1 MASDTVEGQLQD
13 IREQLDVQA
22 EAISKLAAV
31 VSTLEGVDAAALSPY
46 VLHLTKL
53 RGPAV
58 QVRPNRNPLW
68 SHQSRVVG
76 LLPKAGREGF
86 EPSREFHTPYPL
98 SRRVLST

>member
-1 MASDTVEGQLQD
+1 MASDTVESQLQD

-58 QVRPNRNPLW
+58 QAPTSESPAIDP
-68 SHQSRVVG
+68 SPS
-76 LLPKAGREGF
+76 
-86 EPSREFHTPYPL
+86 EPEAALVAPE
-98 SRRVLST
+98 

>member
-1 MASDTVEGQLQD
+1 MASDTVESQLQD

-53 RGPAV
+53 RGPAA
-58 QVRPNRNPLW
+58 Q
-68 SHQSRVVG
+68 
-76 LLPKAGREGF
+76 A
-86 EPSREFHTPYPL
+86 PL
-98 SRRVLST
+98 SESSAADSSPAEREASLVAPE

>member
-1 MASDTVEGQLQD
+1 MASDTVESQLQD

-58 QVRPNRNPLW
+58 QAPTSESPAIDP
-68 SHQSRVVG
+68 SPS
-76 LLPKAGREGF
+76 
-86 EPSREFHTPYPL
+86 EPEAALVAPQ
-98 SRRVLST
+98 